1 MVVEWSKNTQLAHV
15 RIYTCAYARSIHTP
29 PAILLLPPRCLIA
42 QHYTILECFLEF
54 QITLNLSSGYDYVI
68 KSIMRQDMIHHPST
82 WVNGYLCFVK
92 IEKISLLDNSKLSVN
107 VLDTIIDGWT
117 VSSHRSCMQPK
128 LRAN

>member
-1 MVVEWSKNTQLAHV
+1 MATSEGIPS
-15 RIYTCAYARSIHTP
+15 SID
-29 PAILLLPPRCLIA
+29 I
-42 QHYTILECFLEF
+42 EFLE
-54 QITLNLSSGYDYVI
+54 LNDN
-68 KSIMRQDMIHHPST
+68 P
-82 WVNGYLCFVK
+82 YLCFVK